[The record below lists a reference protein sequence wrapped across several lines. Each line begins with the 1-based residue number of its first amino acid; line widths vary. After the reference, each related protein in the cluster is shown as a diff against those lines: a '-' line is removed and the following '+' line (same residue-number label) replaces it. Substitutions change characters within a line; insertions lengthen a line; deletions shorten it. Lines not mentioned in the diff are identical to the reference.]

1 MAKKVTLT
9 DSTSGEIVY
18 PQTLVSS
25 VQNEEGTELESLVL
39 MKDNT
44 ITFSPTGDYNPSTK
58 KYVDDTIDE
67 RLSSFS
73 GVKAIE
79 VSETQPT
86 NQRTG
91 DFWYQII

>member
-1 MAKKVTLT
+1 MAQKVTLT

-25 VQNEEGTELESLVL
+25 VQNEEGTALESLVL

-44 ITFSPTGDYNPSTK
+44 TTFSPTGDYNPSTK
-58 KYVDDTIDE
+58 KYVDDTITE

-73 GVKAIE
+73 LTSSRDSVLATILT
-79 VSETQPT
+79 VVVA
-86 NQRTG
+86 
-91 DFWYQII
+91 D

>member
-1 MAKKVTLT
+1 MAQKVTLT

-25 VQNEEGTELESLVL
+25 VQNEEGTALESLVL

-44 ITFSPTGDYNPSTK
+44 TTFSPTDDYNPSTK
-58 KYVDDTIDE
+58 KYVDDTIAE
-67 RLSSFS
+67 RLASFS
-73 GVKAIE
+73 GGTAIK

-86 NQRTG
+86 SQKTG
-91 DFWYQII
+91 DFWYKVV